1 MAAHPEVKP
10 GRIQG
15 LLRTLKVGMVVSLSG
30 SFSEQG
36 YQAFRGAMAWIQ
48 EVNGAG
54 GILIK
59 ELGRKLS
66 LELIYY
72 DDEGKIE
79 VAKKAT
85 KKLLTQDKVD
95 VLLGPYSSGLT
106 VAVASVSEEFRRVLW
121 NHGGA
126 SDLVYNR
133 GFSWVVGILT
143 PASRYMLG
151 IIDLLSAADLE
162 LKTVAIVSSSIGS
175 FSSAVASG
183 ASDYARA
190 KGFEVVFTGNYGPR
204 GSDCFS
210 LIQKIKSLRPDIML
224 GAGRIEEDLNF
235 AQQMIEEGLEAKA
248 VALVAAPL
256 TRFKETLRANAAG
269 FMGPSQWEPGVRYMP
284 DYGPSVRDW
293 TARLH
298 DPGIKDGDYPMAQAY
313 AAGLVVERCLKEAGT
328 LDNLALR
335 QTAAKLD
342 FTTFYGRFRID
353 PVTGCQIGHSMV
365 VVEWQKGWK
374 PIVWPKD
381 MRQAD
386 WISPGQA
393 Y

>member
-1 MAAHPEVKP
+1 MAAHLEVKP
-10 GRIQG
+10 ARMLG
-15 LLRTLKVGMVVSLSG
+15 LLRTLKVGMVASLSG

-36 YQAFRGAMAWIQ
+36 RQALQGAMAWIQ
-48 EVNGAG
+48 EVNRAG
-54 GILIK
+54 GIPIK

-66 LELIYY
+66 LEMTYY
-72 DDEGKIE
+72 DDEGKIGA
-79 VAKKAT
+79 AKKAT
-85 KKLLTQDKVD
+85 EQLIARDRVD

-106 VAVASVSEEFRRVLW
+106 VAAACVAEEFRRVLW

-126 SDLVYNR
+126 SDRVNKQ
-133 GFSWVVGILT
+133 GFSWVVSILT
-143 PASRYMLG
+143 PASKYMLG
-151 IIDLLSAADLE
+151 IIDLLREADFE
-162 LKTVAIVSSSIGS
+162 LQTMAIVSSASGS

-183 ASDYARA
+183 ATDYALA
-190 KGFEVVFTGNYGPR
+190 KGFDVVFTGRYGPR
-204 GSDCFS
+204 GSDFS
-210 LIQKIKSLRPDIML
+210 PLIREIKGLRPDIIL
-224 GAGRIEEDLNF
+224 GAGRIEEDLSF
-235 AQQMIEEGLEAKA
+235 AQQLIEKRLEAKA

-256 TRFKETLRANAAG
+256 TRFKETLRAYASG

-293 TARLH
+293 TVRLH
-298 DPGIKDGDYPMAQAY
+298 DPGIKGGDYPMAQAY

-328 LDNLALR
+328 LDNQALR

-386 WISPGQA
+386 WMPYGQA
-393 Y
+393 H

>member
-1 MAAHPEVKP
+1 MASYPEVKP
-10 GRIQG
+10 ARMQG
-15 LLRTLKVGMVVSLSG
+15 LLRTLKVGMVASLSG

-36 YQAFRGAMAWIQ
+36 YQAIRGAMAWIQ
-48 EVNGAG
+48 EFNGAG

-66 LELIYY
+66 LEMIYY

-85 KKLLTQDKVD
+85 KKLLTRDKVD

-106 VAVASVSEEFRRVLW
+106 VAAASVAEEFRRVLW

-126 SDLVYNR
+126 SDRVYKQ

-175 FSSAVASG
+175 FSSAVAEG
-183 ASDYARA
+183 ARDYARA
-190 KGFEVVFTGNYGPR
+190 KGFEVVFTGNYGHR

-210 LIQKIKSLRPDIML
+210 LIQKIKSLRPDIIL
-224 GAGRIEEDLNF
+224 GAGRIEEDLSF
-235 AQQMIEEGLEAKA
+235 AQQLIEERLEAKA

-256 TRFKETLRANAAG
+256 TRFRDTLRAYAGG
-269 FMGPSQWEPGVRYMP
+269 FMGPSQWESGVRYIP

-293 TARLH
+293 TARFHNLRIN
-298 DPGIKDGDYPMAQAY
+298 GGDYPVAQAY

-335 QTAAKLD
+335 QAAAKLD
-342 FTTFYGRFRID
+342 FTTFYGRFKID
-353 PVTGCQIGHSMV
+353 PVTGCQVGHSMV
-365 VVEWQKGWK
+365 VVEWQKGSK

-381 MRQAD
+381 MRQAN
-386 WISPGQA
+386 WIPTGQA
-393 Y
+393 H

>member
-1 MAAHPEVKP
+1 
-10 GRIQG
+10 
-15 LLRTLKVGMVVSLSG
+15 
-30 SFSEQG
+30 
-36 YQAFRGAMAWIQ
+36 MAWIQ

-85 KKLLTQDKVD
+85 KKLLTRDKVD

-106 VAVASVSEEFRRVLW
+106 VAAASVAEEFRRVLW

-126 SDLVYNR
+126 SDLVYNL

-381 MRQAD
+381 MQQAD

>member
-36 YQAFRGAMAWIQ
+36 YQALRGAMAWIQ

-66 LELIYY
+66 LEMIYY

-85 KKLLTQDKVD
+85 KKLLTRDKVD
-95 VLLGPYSSGLT
+95 VLLGPYSSGIT
-106 VAVASVSEEFRRVLW
+106 VAAASVAEEFRRVLW

-126 SDLVYNR
+126 SDRVYKQ

-143 PASRYMLG
+143 SASKYMLG
-151 IIDLLSAADLE
+151 IIDLLREADLE
-162 LKTVAIVSSSIGS
+162 LQTMAIVSSASGS
-175 FSSAVASG
+175 FSSAVSSG
-183 ASDYARA
+183 ATDYAVA
-190 KGFEVVFTGNYGPR
+190 KGFDVVFTGKYSPH
-204 GSDCFS
+204 GSDLS
-210 LIQKIKSLRPDIML
+210 PLIREIKSLRPDIIL
-224 GAGRIEEDLNF
+224 GVGRIEEDLSF
-235 AQQMIEEGLEAKA
+235 AQQLIEERLEAKA

-284 DYGPSVRDW
+284 DYGPSVRNW
-293 TARLH
+293 MARLH

-365 VVEWQKGWK
+365 VVEWQKDWK
-374 PIVWPKD
+374 PIVWPKE

-386 WISPGQA
+386 WMGYGQA